1 MSGLPPLGPGPFDV
15 VGLGENSVDLLAVVQ
30 HFPVPNEKLEMQDLT
45 TRVGGQVATAVVAC
59 ARLGQRTRYIGS
71 FGNDA
76 HASLVQAALAGE
88 GIDLSACRVVPAS
101 NRTAL
106 IVVDLVTG
114 TRTVMWRRGVELD
127 RPAMAVPDAVVS
139 GARVLLVDATDPIA
153 ATTAAMQAGAARVP
167 VVLDVD
173 TVVEG
178 LDRLLP
184 HVDVIVAADGFAEAM
199 TGERSRSDAMRVLFD
214 AYRPALLI
222 ITLGADGAVAWDGA
236 RQWLSPGFEVPVVD
250 TTGAGDAFRG
260 GFISAWVEEGRSGGR
275 PALRKLL
282 EEANAVAAL
291 NCLALGAQGGLPTR
305 AELNAFVTDRPRAR
319 SKGTRDVTRRS
330 RPGQRVVGRTD
341 GNRFTGR

>member
-1 MSGLPPLGPGPFDV
+1 MRGLPPLGPGPFDV
-15 VGLGENSVDLLAVVQ
+15 VGLGENSVDVLAVVS

-45 TRVGGQVATAVVAC
+45 TRVGGQVATALVAC
-59 ARLGQRTRYIGS
+59 ARLGHRTRYVGS

-76 HASLVQAALAGE
+76 HAKLVNAALKGE
-88 GIDLSACRVVPAS
+88 GVDLSVCRVVPAP

-106 IVVDLVTG
+106 IVVDSDTG
-114 TRTVMWRRGVELD
+114 TRTVMWRRAAALD
-127 RPAMAVPDAVVS
+127 WPAMAVPDAVVS
-139 GARVLLVDATDPIA
+139 GARVLLVDATDPMAA
-153 ATTAAMQAGAARVP
+153 ATAAIQAGAARVP

-178 LDRLLP
+178 LERLLP
-184 HVDVIVAADGFAEAM
+184 LVDVIVAPDGLAEEM
-199 TGERSRSDAMRVLFD
+199 TGERSRPDAMRILFD
-214 AYRPALLI
+214 AYCPALLI
-222 ITLGADGAVAWDGA
+222 ITLGANGAVAWDGT
-236 RQWLSPGFEVPVVD
+236 RQFQSPGFEVPVVD

-260 GFISAWVEEGRSGGR
+260 GFISAWVEEGRGGR
-275 PALRKLL
+275 RPDVRKLL
-282 EEANAVAAL
+282 EAANAVAAL